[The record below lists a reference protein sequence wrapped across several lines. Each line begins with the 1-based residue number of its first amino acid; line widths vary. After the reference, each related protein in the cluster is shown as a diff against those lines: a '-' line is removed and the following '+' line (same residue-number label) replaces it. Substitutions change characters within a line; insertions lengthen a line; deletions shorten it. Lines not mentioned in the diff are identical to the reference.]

1 MGTNGNG
8 KSSNGNGPN
17 EKKKFLF
24 VSDIACIGDLAYTVK
39 QEGHKVKYFIR
50 DKDEK
55 DVSDGFLE
63 KVDEWEAHKD
73 WADIIIFDDITFGS
87 TCEKLRKEGKIVLGG
102 TQYTDKLELDRDF
115 AQNEMKDAGLAV
127 LPSWDFNSFDEAIEF
142 VKKNPGRYVIKPNGK
157 AQNDK
162 VLSFVGQEEDGLDL
176 LTILEHYKRS
186 WSTKIKSFQ
195 IQQFAQG
202 VEVAIGAFFNGKDFI
217 MPACINFE
225 HKKMF
230 NEEIGPTTGE
240 MGTSMFWAGPNKI
253 FQKTLELMKE
263 KLTKT
268 GYTGYFDINC
278 IANARNIYPL
288 ECTPRFGYPTISIQI
303 EGVTSA
309 WGELMY
315 ALATGKDFNLKTQ
328 KGFQIG
334 VVIAVPPYPFEDMK
348 AFEKYSDD
356 AVVIFKKNMNSGIHH
371 ADIKIVEDDW
381 RLTGCSGYALVVSG
395 SGYTMDD
402 ARRETYNRIKNII
415 IPNMFYR
422 TDIGERWKNDSDL
435 LQTWGYLT

>member
-17 EKKKFLF
+17 GKKKFLF

-55 DVSDGFLE
+55 NVSDGFLE

-115 AQNEMKDAGLAV
+115 AQNEMKEAGLAV